1 VTPDRHK
8 EIQAAIIRAT
18 SGLLAPLD
26 LTKPNQSISTIG
38 LYQMIR
44 DIPRDDFFH
53 VLKNMDGVH
62 FLDTGVQL
70 DVQIPSKYFI

>member
-1 VTPDRHK
+1 MTPGRHK

-18 SGLLAPLD
+18 SRLLAPLD
-26 LTKPNQSISTIG
+26 LTNPNQTISIIG

-44 DIPRDDFFH
+44 DIPRDDFLD
-53 VLKNMDGVH
+53 VLKNMDGVR
-62 FLDTGVQL
+62 FVDTGVQL

>member
-8 EIQAAIIRAT
+8 EIQASIIRAT
-18 SGLLAPLD
+18 SWLLSPLD

-44 DIPRDDFFH
+44 HIPRDDFIH

-62 FLDTGVQL
+62 FLDTGTQL

>member
-1 VTPDRHK
+1 
-8 EIQAAIIRAT
+8 
-18 SGLLAPLD
+18 
-26 LTKPNQSISTIG
+26 
-38 LYQMIR
+38 MIP

>member
-1 VTPDRHK
+1 
-8 EIQAAIIRAT
+8 
-18 SGLLAPLD
+18 
-26 LTKPNQSISTIG
+26 
-38 LYQMIR
+38 MIR